1 MNRAKLESRSWL
13 AVIRTYQECTRRYSQ
28 LLAHYELTVPQLDVL
43 SAINKHAPEATP
55 KAIAEELVVTRGNI
69 TGVLNRLHE
78 RGLIETRQ
86 HATDG
91 RSFVCELTDAGRSVF
106 DRARAGARA
115 FISEQL
121 EIFDDSELELS
132 MSHMQRMEAHLR
144 EMDPDA
150 IAAAESVASYDH
162 KLSGKT
168 P

>member
-13 AVIRTYQECTRRYSQ
+13 AVIRAYQECTRRYAQ
-28 LLAHYELTVPQLDVL
+28 LLGHYELTAPQLDVL

-78 RGLIETRQ
+78 RELIETRQ

-91 RSFVCELTDAGRSVF
+91 RSFVCELTASGRTLLRRAMSAG
-106 DRARAGARA
+106 GE
-115 FISEQL
+115 FIREQL
-121 EIFDDSELELS
+121 AIFEDDELES
-132 MSHMQRMEAHLR
+132 TMRQMQRMEAHLR

-150 IAAAESVASYDH
+150 IAAAESVASYDNQ
-162 KLSGKT
+162 SGKT
-168 P
+168 

>member
-13 AVIRTYQECTRRYSQ
+13 AVIRAYQECTRRYAQ
-28 LLAHYELTVPQLDVL
+28 LLGHYELTAPQLDVL

-78 RGLIETRQ
+78 RELIETRQ

-91 RSFVCELTDAGRSVF
+91 RSFVCELTTSGRTLLRRAMSAG
-106 DRARAGARA
+106 GE
-115 FISEQL
+115 FIREQL
-121 EIFDDSELELS
+121 AIFEDDELES
-132 MSHMQRMEAHLR
+132 TMRQMQRMEAHLR

-150 IAAAESVASYDH
+150 IAAAESVASYDNQ
-162 KLSGKT
+162 SGKT
-168 P
+168 